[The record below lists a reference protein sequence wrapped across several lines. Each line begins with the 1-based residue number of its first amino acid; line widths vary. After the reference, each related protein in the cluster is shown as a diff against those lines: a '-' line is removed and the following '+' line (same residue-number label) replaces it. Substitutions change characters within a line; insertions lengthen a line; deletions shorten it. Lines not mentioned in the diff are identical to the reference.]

1 MKYAPM
7 TSRFTKQF
15 AALLLAVGLM
25 FPLICS
31 AVATKP
37 TTGGTHTLLATAQ
50 ASSTQPPEC
59 TPSTASATITIP
71 SPVSI
76 APGTANGLIGN
87 AGSVTIS
94 MNCTN
99 AFLNTTNLDDDFSLW
114 TGIVAALDST
124 NAPPGGTGIMFQTNV
139 PGIDIRLTASTVQAS
154 SSTTGPNGMSGWTM
168 GQIDCSGYTDDYN
181 CTNSPLSVKFTAQ
194 LVKTG
199 PIAPGT
205 ISSIQLLEFYDFD
218 TVPKNANDPENF
230 TSPSNSFGTLTVN
243 AVTLNMSTCSVTAGS
258 ANLSVTL
265 PTIVTSALATTNSV
279 AGQTAFQIQ
288 YTCPSGWALYM
299 TMSTANP
306 GSVNGVIM
314 PSTSCSAGTPATNVG
329 IQLLQSTQQAV
340 QFNTAQS
347 VGNSP
352 NGTLSLN
359 YYAQYYATGSPIS
372 SGAVCGTATFTM
384 SYQ

>member
-7 TSRFTKQF
+7 TSCLTKQV

-25 FPLICS
+25 FPPICS
-31 AVATKP
+31 AIATK
-37 TTGGTHTLLATAQ
+37 TTSGTTHKLLAAAQ
-50 ASSTQPPEC
+50 TTSTPAPEC

-71 SPVSI
+71 SPISI

-87 AGSVTIS
+87 AGSVTVSI
-94 MNCTN
+94 NCVN
-99 AFLNTTNLDDDFSLW
+99 AFFNTTNLDDDFSLW
-114 TGIVAALDST
+114 TGIQAALDST

-139 PGIDIRLTASTVQAS
+139 PGIDIRLTASTTQAS
-154 SSTTGPNGMSGWTM
+154 SSTTGPNGLSGWIM
-168 GQIDCSGYTDDYN
+168 GQIDCSGYTTGYN
-181 CTNSPLSVKFTAQ
+181 CTNNPLSVKFTAQ

-205 ISSIQLLEFYDFD
+205 INSIQLLELYDFD
-218 TVPKNANDPENF
+218 NVPTNGNDPEPFN
-230 TSPSNSFGTLTVN
+230 SPSSAFGTLTVN
-243 AVTLNMSTCSVTAGS
+243 AVTLNMSTCSVSAGS

-265 PTIVTSALATTNSV
+265 PTIVTSALAATNSV
-279 AGQTAFQIQ
+279 AGQTSFPIQ

-314 PSTSCSAGTPATNVG
+314 PSTSCSAGTPAANVG
-329 IQLLQSTQQAV
+329 IQLLQSNQQAV

-352 NGTLSLN
+352 NGTLTLN
-359 YYAQYYATGSPIS
+359 YYAQYYATGSPIG